1 MHSNLAVDVAE
12 VLYEEKKELAA
23 VVIGRFGFSF
33 DAVFATWKTS
43 KCIFNTEQ
51 ARARTLLFSC
61 FAEELTKSDTLLHS
75 SVCSSSAVCT
85 HLL

>member
-1 MHSNLAVDVAE
+1 MHSNLAVDVAA

-51 ARARTLLFSC
+51 AARAREHCCSHVLLRN
-61 FAEELTKSDTLLHS
+61 
-75 SVCSSSAVCT
+75 
-85 HLL
+85 

>member
-1 MHSNLAVDVAE
+1 MHSNLAVDVAA

-43 KCIFNTEQ
+43 KCIFN
-51 ARARTLLFSC
+51 AAAAVLLMFC
-61 FAEELTKSDTLLHS
+61 
-75 SVCSSSAVCT
+75 
-85 HLL
+85 